1 MDSLDYKITDISGI
15 EVKLSIYAESA
26 SKDNLSFSEDAA
38 EHGEAS
44 VQLREGCFYEY
55 DIDAGYRLDELSGIV
70 KNTRRKNSW
79 GGRITP
85 GIYVGTLP
93 IDVYNEAGIKCGTF
107 QLEVR
112 SSKSE
117 YREDYRYMLESIT
130 EYCTDLLMQHSSPVV
145 QNFIQNY
152 SADPE
157 TIYQRFAFIKSILDS
172 EEFSDAVHRIIS
184 DPVTAWCEI
193 EEETDIRKIRR
204 PGGAGLRQ
212 IASGR
217 NRIKI
222 PENHYLKN
230 ILDDVPARISLS
242 RKIETADTA
251 ENRFV
256 KHALEVF
263 SGFCSMVR
271 SMLAGAGKE
280 SIRTYR
286 EALGLEEKLDQILT
300 HSLFRQISK
309 PSTLPLNSPV
319 LQRKEGYRE
328 ILRTWLMFDLA
339 AKLVWHGGDDVYSAG
354 KRDVAQLYEY
364 WLFFKLLK
372 ILEEIF
378 DIEHDSTDSLIEPTK
393 DGLGLKLKSG
403 ISTPLKG
410 VYNNPVRKLNVEF
423 TYNRTFSG
431 KRSYPDEGSWSRSL
445 RPDYTLSLWPEG
457 FEKDDAERQEIITH
471 IHFDAKY
478 RVESVIDI
486 IGDEDINLDD
496 EKTENRSGT
505 YKRADLL
512 KMHAYKDAIRRTGGA
527 YVLYPGDDKTEP
539 LKGFHEII
547 PGLGAFAVRPSRED
561 DGSEHLKQF
570 IMQVVEHFL
579 NRASQ
584 HERMSYYT
592 YDIHREDDSS
602 KIEDPIPDSLSG
614 KRTMPPADVQVLIGY
629 YKDDQYDWIVQNNRY
644 NVRIDTALTSEM
656 AGARYLLLYDKETES
671 TTGDLWEI
679 EGDGPELWDREKM
692 EQFNYPHEAREAYI
706 VYRIK
711 KCGTNEFRD
720 YSWNVAELKTNME
733 KEDNYYWPFAVSLIE
748 LMKVKTDESR

>member
-1 MDSLDYKITDISGI
+1 MDSIDYTIIDNNGI
-15 EVKLSIYAESA
+15 PVTLSIYTESVK
-26 SKDNLSFSEDAA
+26 SDSLEFCKDAVEN
-38 EHGEAS
+38 GEAQC
-44 VQLREGCFYEY
+44 QLLEGCFYEY
-55 DIDAGYRLDELSGIV
+55 DITEGYRLDELPGIV
-70 KNTRRKNSW
+70 KNTKRKNSW

-85 GIYVGTLP
+85 GIFVGTLP
-93 IDVYNEAGIKCGTF
+93 IDFISESGDKAGTF
-107 QLEVR
+107 KLEVR
-112 SSKSE
+112 SSKSK
-117 YREDYRYMLESIT
+117 YREDYRFMLESIT
-130 EYCTDLLMQHSSPVV
+130 EHCTDLLMQHSSPVV
-145 QNFIQNY
+145 QNFTQDY

-157 TIYQRFAFIKSILDS
+157 TLYQRFAFIKSILDS
-172 EEFSDAVHRIIS
+172 EEFNDAVHRIIS

-193 EEETDIRKIRR
+193 EEDTDIRRIRR

-222 PENHYLKN
+222 PDEHYLKQKN

-242 RKIETADTA
+242 RKIETADTP

-271 SMLAGAGKE
+271 SILIGAGKE
-280 SIRTYR
+280 SLRTYS
-286 EALGLEEKLDQILT
+286 EALMLEEKLDQILS

-328 ILRTWLMFDLA
+328 ILRAWLMFDLA
-339 AKLVWHGGDDVYSAG
+339 AKLVWHGGDDVYKAG

-364 WLFFKLLK
+364 WLFFKLLEK
-372 ILEEIF
+372 LKEIF
-378 DIEHDSTDSLIEPTK
+378 DIEHDSIDRLIEPTK

-410 VYNNPVRKLNVEF
+410 IYNNPVRNLNIEF

-445 RPDYTLSLWPEG
+445 RPDYTLSLWPCG
-457 FEKDDAERQEIITH
+457 FDKTDAERQEIITH

-478 RVESVIDI
+478 RVESIKEI
-486 IGDEDINLDD
+486 IGDESIDLDE

-527 YVLYPGDDKTEP
+527 YVLYPGDDEP
-539 LKGFHEII
+539 KSMTGFHEII
-547 PGLGAFAVRPSRED
+547 PGLGAFAIRPSRED
-561 DGSEHLKQF
+561 DGSEYLKQF
-570 IMQVVEHFL
+570 IKQIVDHFL

-584 HERMSYYT
+584 FERLSYYT
-592 YDIHREDDSS
+592 YDIHKEKDGSIIKDPRQEYYDGIRTQPPDD
-602 KIEDPIPDSLSG
+602 I
-614 KRTMPPADVQVLIGY
+614 QVLIGY
-629 YKDDQYDWIVQNNRY
+629 YREEQYEWIIKRNLY
-644 NVRIDTALTSEM
+644 NIRINGRITPEM
-656 AGARYLLLYDKETES
+656 ADAQYLLIYHRERIS
-671 TTGDLWEI
+671 GDLWEI
-679 EGDGPELWDREKM
+679 VSGGPELWNNNKM
-692 EQFNYPHEAREAYI
+692 LSEGYPSPSAEEYL
-706 VYRIK
+706 VYRLK
-711 KCGTNEFRD
+711 KPIGGISDFK
-720 YSWNVAELKTNME
+720 WNISELRNFNKGYYPFTATLAELMR
-733 KEDNYYWPFAVSLIE
+733 V
-748 LMKVKTDESR
+748 KV

>member
-1 MDSLDYKITDISGI
+1 MDSLDYPIINNNGIS
-15 EVKLSIYAESA
+15 VTLSLYAESVK
-26 SKDNLSFSEDAA
+26 SGSLEFREDAI
-38 EHGEAS
+38 ENGEAQY
-44 VQLREGCFYEY
+44 QLLEGCSYEY
-55 DIDAGYRLDELSGIV
+55 GITEGFRLEELPGIV
-70 KNTRRKNSW
+70 KNTKRKDSW

-93 IDVYNEAGIKCGTF
+93 IDVLDDAGNKCGTF
-107 QLEVR
+107 QIEVR
-112 SSKSE
+112 SSKAT
-117 YREDYRYMLESIT
+117 YRNDYQYMLESIT
-130 EYCTDLLMQHSSPVV
+130 EYCTDLLMQHTSPVV
-145 QNFIQNY
+145 QNFTQNY
-152 SADPE
+152 SAEPE
-157 TIYQRFAFIKSILDS
+157 TVYQRFAFIKSIIDS
-172 EEFSDAVHRIIS
+172 EDFNDAVHRIIS
-184 DPVTAWCEI
+184 DPVTEWCEI
-193 EEETDIRKIRR
+193 EEDTDIRRIRK

-222 PENHYLKN
+222 PDGHYLKN

-242 RKIETADTA
+242 RKIETADTS

-271 SMLAGAGKE
+271 SMLSSAGRE
-280 SIRTYR
+280 SFRTYS
-286 EALGLEEKLDQILT
+286 EALRLEEKLDQILN

-328 ILRTWLMFDLA
+328 ILRAWLMFDLA
-339 AKLVWHGGDDVYSAG
+339 AKLIWSGGDDVYKAG

-364 WLFFKLLK
+364 WLFFRLLE
-372 ILEEIF
+372 ILKDIF
-378 DIEHDSTDSLIEPTK
+378 DIEPDSTDSLIEPTK

-403 ISTPLKG
+403 ISTPLNG

-431 KRSYPDEGSWSRSL
+431 KRTYPDEGSWSRSL

-478 RVESVIDI
+478 RVESVKDI
-486 IGDEDINLDD
+486 IGDEDLNLDD

-527 YVLYPGDDKTEP
+527 YVLYPGNDEP
-539 LKGFHEII
+539 KSMKGFHEII

-584 HERMSYYT
+584 HERMSFYT
-592 YDIHREDDSS
+592 YDIHRKDDNS
-602 KIEDPIPDSLSG
+602 KIKDSIPDSLSG
-614 KRTMPPADVQVLIGY
+614 KRTKPPADVPVIIGY
-629 YKDDQYDWIVQNNRY
+629 YRDYQYEWIVSNNCY
-644 NVRIDTALTSEM
+644 NVRIDTVITSEM
-656 AGARYLLLYDKETES
+656 AGARYLLLYNEETDS
-671 TTGDLWEI
+671 TIGDLWEI
-679 EGDGPELWDREKM
+679 QGEGPELWDREQM
-692 EQFNYPHEAREAYI
+692 EKLNYPYPCREAYI
-706 VYRIK
+706 IYRVK
-711 KCGTNEFRD
+711 KCSSNEFKD
-720 YSWNVAELKTNME
+720 YSWDVSELK
-733 KEDNYYWPFAVSLIE
+733 KGKVRDSDYYRPFAVSLVE
-748 LMKVKTDESR
+748 LMKYLKR